1 MKKELMLSTFSGI
14 DSYSTRIF
22 LLFLLGGSFLLA
34 FYPVW
39 AGLIN
44 VWTTS
49 DDYSHGFAILPLA
62 CYILWSKHDRLRAV
76 SGPGSAAGL
85 VLAALA
91 LLLYLL
97 ARAGEILTLAPL
109 AMVLFLTA
117 SVLYLFGFAALREC
131 AFALALLLFMIP
143 LPAQIY
149 AALTLPLQ
157 LLVTRISVMLISW
170 GGIPV
175 LCDGNIIHLPSR
187 SFEVVEACSG
197 LRSLTS
203 LLLLGAVMG
212 YFTLRSRLLR
222 LLLFSA
228 VLPVAI
234 LVNTARVT
242 VMPVASYYLGLDLSE
257 GTAHTMLG
265 MGVFILALGL
275 LLLLQKGLVRCE
287 R

>member
-1 MKKELMLSTFSGI
+1 
-14 DSYSTRIF
+14 
-22 LLFLLGGSFLLA
+22 
-34 FYPVW
+34 
-39 AGLIN
+39 
-44 VWTTS
+44 
-49 DDYSHGFAILPLA
+49 
-62 CYILWSKHDRLRAV
+62 
-76 SGPGSAAGL
+76 
-85 VLAALA
+85 
-91 LLLYLL
+91 
-97 ARAGEILTLAPL
+97 
-109 AMVLFLTA
+109 
-117 SVLYLFGFAALREC
+117 
-131 AFALALLLFMIP
+131 
-143 LPAQIY
+143 
-149 AALTLPLQ
+149 
-157 LLVTRISVMLISW
+157 
-170 GGIPV
+170 V